1 MARGVR
7 VWVALAIAACGI
19 VAVAYL
25 PPRGGVSE
33 PVSRFGP
40 RVPQSTPARLRAQ
53 ALAGQWRDAQAALSL
68 AQHRQRMEPS
78 FARIQAAHEG
88 PTVVVE
94 GPDSIPLAAHRRVAE
109 AMDSA
114 WRHLGL
120 GAAKIA
126 VGVVIELM
134 GRVRVAT
141 ATTPVV
147 QQGPPAYLLPD
158 SSDRTTC
165 IALIPAGPYWTRVLL
180 RKQPEDPRFSLEQ
193 WMTNRLGPCAFY
205 AAHGTPGKPVRW
217 WMARRG
223 YDLSLS
229 PAWADP
235 NFTQLWATW
244 FTDSRGRVY
253 WDLVYRYPFST
264 VACFGGRP
272 DGCRASVLEDASG
285 GFQDTLPKIV
295 VTEFR
300 GFWRGQRLVPGERFL
315 ADVAREVG
323 RDRFQRFWNSTE
335 PVDTTLTEALRM
347 PVGEWTERWERRFV
361 PRLPLGPAAPLSASV
376 LALLLAAAAV
386 GSVALTA
393 RRRQVR

>member
-1 MARGVR
+1 
-7 VWVALAIAACGI
+7 
-19 VAVAYL
+19 
-25 PPRGGVSE
+25 
-33 PVSRFGP
+33 
-40 RVPQSTPARLRAQ
+40 
-53 ALAGQWRDAQAALSL
+53 
-68 AQHRQRMEPS
+68 MEPS
-78 FARIQAAHEG
+78 FARIQTRHEG

-94 GPDSIPLAAHRRVAE
+94 GHDSIPPAAQRRVAE

-120 GAAKIA
+120 GATKIA

-134 GRVRVAT
+134 GPVRVAT

-147 QQGPPAYLLPD
+147 GQGPPAYLLPD

-165 IALIPAGPYWTRVLL
+165 VALIPANNYWTRVLL
-180 RKQPEDPRFSLEQ
+180 KKLPEDPRFSLKQ

-205 AAHGTPGKPVRW
+205 AAHGTPGRTVRS

-229 PAWADP
+229 PAWADSSYRQP
-235 NFTQLWATW
+235 WGTWWTW
-244 FTDSRGRVY
+244 FTDPRGRVY

-272 DGCRASVLEDASG
+272 DGCRASVLDGAAG

-295 VTEFR
+295 VTEYR
-300 GFWRGQRLVPGERFL
+300 GFWLGQRLVPGERFL

-323 RDRFQRFWNSTE
+323 RERFQRFWNSTE
-335 PVDTTLTEALRM
+335 PVDTALATALKM

-361 PRLPLGPAAPLSASV
+361 PRLPLGAAAPTSASL
-376 LALLLAAAAV
+376 LAILLAAAAV

-393 RRRQVR
+393 GRRQVR